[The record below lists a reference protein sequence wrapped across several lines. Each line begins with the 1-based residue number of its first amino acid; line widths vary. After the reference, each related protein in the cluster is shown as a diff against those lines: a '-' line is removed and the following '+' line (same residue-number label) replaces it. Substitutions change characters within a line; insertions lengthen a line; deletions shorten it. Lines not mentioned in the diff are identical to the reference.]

1 MKPILLLLFLAGII
15 PAQAQSEG
23 SAKIYGYSEPVSKG
37 VAPQKT
43 IDENGK
49 ESTAENKQAFNFFI
63 YLVSQSRV
71 YPSEMWIL
79 GKPYSV
85 SIERITKTPVVRKNY
100 NNPSDPT
107 SVEMVPETSG
117 QVIRLIPAPAIQEK
131 LSDKGEALSKN
142 NELVVVYKQN
152 GKFQYNILSELTVL
166 KVVALQ

>member
-15 PAQAQSEG
+15 PAQAQTEG

-107 SVEMVPETSG
+107 DAASASRMRFSIVYPISNGLLKSPNCLANHSKTTPPLLVGPPE
-117 QVIRLIPAPAIQEK
+117 I
-131 LSDKGEALSKN
+131 
-142 NELVVVYKQN
+142 
-152 GKFQYNILSELTVL
+152 
-166 KVVALQ
+166 